1 MTNHRYASK
10 TSVSSASSR
19 DEIERTL
26 ARYGAEGFA
35 YGWSGKEAQVAFVMN
50 GLRIQLKLPLP
61 DRTDHR
67 FTRHSRGYRTAEAA
81 EREYEQAIRQSWRAL
96 ALVVKA
102 KLEAVTAGIA
112 TFEDEFLAYIAIPG
126 GRTVGDL
133 MRPQIEEAYE
143 SGAVPPGLQLAIAES
158 SVA

>member
-1 MTNHRYASK
+1 MSGKRYAAR
-10 TSVSSASSR
+10 TSVSSSASR

-26 ARYGAEGFA
+26 SRYGAEGFA

-61 DRTDHR
+61 DRTDPR
-67 FTRHSRGYRTAEAA
+67 FTQHSRGPRTPESA

-102 KLEAVTAGIA
+102 KLEAVAAGIA

-126 GRTVGDL
+126 GQTVGDL
-133 MRPQIEEAYE
+133 MKPQIELAYE
-143 SGAVPPGLQLAIAES
+143 SGQAPRGLMLELTETT
-158 SVA
+158 